1 MGAEAILGTPEGRH
15 MPRKADTR
23 VRTAVHLAVLLA
35 AACSATASAANLPFT
50 VQTPR
55 YEVQTDVSPGFTQ
68 LVAAHMEQINAEY
81 ARRFPGF
88 AQGSQRFRVLVFA
101 GERGYRRAV
110 PRAVWGSTGV
120 FAAPEGFLA
129 AHLEGRT
136 VEEVLRTLY
145 HEGFHQ
151 FVRTAVSRTFP
162 TWLNEGLAEY
172 FSEATWDGRGF
183 TAGLVPTMRLHTVQ
197 EAIRHQEYVP
207 FDRLFSLT
215 ADSWLQNVQTG
226 GRRADIYY
234 CEAWSVVQ
242 FLMHGEEGRHV
253 RALDALLKA
262 VAEGRPAED
271 ARREVFGPDLR
282 AVEDAWAR
290 YMMSLTPSPKF
301 QCRDNMEIIM
311 VLARMLYTDPR
322 AFRDPAA
329 LRHELLNE
337 RRARWQV
344 QMPTGRTLHSEDLPE
359 VNALFRCP
367 FGRNR
372 NEVAYVLVPNRHTGL
387 PTLVYDDL
395 PGIVITAYYRQEGH
409 DLEVVVEELVRDT
422 VPEADLRA
430 LHAARNAQFR

>member
-15 MPRKADTR
+15 MPRQADTR

-207 FDRLFSLT
+207 LDRLFSLT

-311 VLARMLYTDPR
+311 VLARHGDGCRMIPEEAHR
-322 AFRDPAA
+322 AFPRPAKTLPRVKGTHQADFFRACRGGAPACSNFNHSGPLAEIVLLGNLAILAGRGRRIEWDGPA
-329 LRHELLNE
+329 LRCTN
-337 RRARWQV
+337 
-344 QMPTGRTLHSEDLPE
+344 LPE
-359 VNALFRCP
+359 L
-367 FGRNR
+367 
-372 NEVAYVLVPNRHTGL
+372 NRH
-387 PTLVYDDL
+387 VK
-395 PGIVITAYYRQEGH
+395 IES
-409 DLEVVVEELVRDT
+409 
-422 VPEADLRA
+422 RA
-430 LHAARNAQFR
+430 GWSC